1 MINLQQY
8 FPAIMEVVKEQQRQV
23 DKWGKQSHPEYT
35 EHPLLPPSISVLVN
49 PTAHNAKWICDTK
62 HKNGKISWNDIFVE
76 ECLEACE
83 EAKKGDIEALRKE
96 LIQVAAVCCSWI
108 DDIDQKKG
116 VQYPDYIGN
125 PYHA

>member
-1 MINLQQY
+1 MINIQQY
-8 FPAIMEVVKEQQRQV
+8 FPAIMEVIKEQQRQV

-35 EHPLLPPSISVLVN
+35 EYSLLPPSISVLVS
-49 PTAHNAKWICDTK
+49 PTARSAQNICDVK
-62 HKNGKISWNDIFVE
+62 SKNGKLAWNDILVE
-76 ECLEACE
+76 ECLEAFE

-116 VQYPDYIGN
+116 VKYPDYIGN

>member
-23 DKWGKQSHPEYT
+23 DKWGKQSHPDFT
-35 EHPLLPPSISVLVN
+35 KNPLLPPNLAVMMS
-49 PTAHNAKWICDTK
+49 PTASCAKSVCDSK
-62 HKNGKISWNDIFVE
+62 ASRGEVSWNDIFIE
-76 ECLEACE
+76 ECLEAAE
-83 EAKKGDIEALRKE
+83 EAKKGDVQALRKE

-108 DDIDQKKG
+108 DDIDQKQN